1 MISSRAGSVEV
12 GSGVHRGEGS
22 PPGDGVPA
30 DRLVDPSDLPVGRW
44 VVAVSGGMDSMALL
58 RDLRFGARDGR
69 HPGAEGGLL
78 VAHVDHGMRPGS
90 GSDAR
95 WLAGVCRAWGL
106 PFVSHRPGTT
116 PRTEEAARIIRYDF
130 LEAVR
135 SDAGAVAILTA
146 HHADDQAETV
156 LFRILR
162 GTGVAG
168 LRGIPSRR
176 GVVHRPMLHLS
187 RGRIETYV
195 RLHGVPYR
203 TDPTNEFLG
212 YTRNRI
218 RHEVIPALEAGI
230 SPGLRRRL
238 VRLARNACRAEAERE
253 ALEGVAFGAL
263 IRSPRPGRREWSVE
277 AVAGW
282 PEALRRRLL
291 RTAAREL
298 GVSISSA
305 STSAGVDGLA
315 SLSPGQ
321 GVDLSGGLRLS
332 RGPASW
338 ILSRT
343 SPGVWEEVRLGRGEP
358 SRGDL
363 QLGERRFRYEWGP
376 GSPREVE
383 GGPQATTLALPAD
396 LSLRLRGWR
405 RGDRIRMSYG
415 SKPVAKLLAERGV
428 AAVDRPSTPVLEG
441 ADGSVLW
448 VPGAAVAEPRP
459 SSPGG
464 ESFLLRCV
472 QEAHV

>member
-1 MISSRAGSVEV
+1 
-12 GSGVHRGEGS
+12 
-22 PPGDGVPA
+22 
-30 DRLVDPSDLPVGRW
+30 
-44 VVAVSGGMDSMALL
+44 MDSMALL
-58 RDLRFGARDGR
+58 RDLRFRLRGVDRPRGAGD
-69 HPGAEGGLL
+69 LL

-90 GSDAR
+90 GADAR

-106 PFVSHRPGTT
+106 AFVSHRPTST
-116 PRTEEAARIIRYDF
+116 PRTEEEARVVRYAF

-168 LRGIPSRR
+168 LRGIPARR
-176 GVVHRPMLHLS
+176 GVIHRPMLHLS
-187 RGRIETYV
+187 RGQIETYV
-195 RLHGVPYR
+195 RRHGVPYR
-203 TDPTNEFLG
+203 TDPTNELLS

-218 RHEVIPALEAGI
+218 RHEVIPVLEARV
-230 SPGLRRRL
+230 SPGLRRSL
-238 VRLARNACRAEAERE
+238 VRLARNARRAEAERE

-263 IRSPRPGRREWSVE
+263 IRSPHPGRREWPVE
-277 AVAGW
+277 PVAGW

-305 STSAGVDGLA
+305 STAVGVEGMA
-315 SLSPGQ
+315 SLRPGQ

-332 RGPASW
+332 RGPATW
-338 ILSRT
+338 ILVRNSA
-343 SPGVWEEVRLGRGEP
+343 GVWEEVRLDRGE
-358 SRGDL
+358 SSQGGLRLGD
-363 QLGERRFRYEWGP
+363 RRFRYEWGP
-376 GSPREVE
+376 GPPGAVE
-383 GGPQATTLALPAD
+383 EDPTATTLALPGDQAF
-396 LSLRLRGWR
+396 RLRGWR

-428 AAVDRPSTPVLEG
+428 AAEDRPCTPVLEG

-448 VPGAAVAEPRP
+448 VPGAAVAEGRP
-459 SSPGG
+459 ACSGR
-464 ESFLLRCV
+464 ETFLLRCV
-472 QEAHV
+472 PESYV